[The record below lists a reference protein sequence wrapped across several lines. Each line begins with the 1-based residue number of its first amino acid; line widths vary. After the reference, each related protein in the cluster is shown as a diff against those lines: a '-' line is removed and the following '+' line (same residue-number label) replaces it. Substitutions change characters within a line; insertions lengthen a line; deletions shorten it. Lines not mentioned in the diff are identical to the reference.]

1 MNEEKRNRF
10 VAAITVNAV
19 ILFVILVAVIIYQI
33 VDIAVLK
40 NKRDKLQTEIDY
52 YTTET
57 EKEGD
62 SLEYYKSKEYL
73 LDKAFEYGFVFGD

>member
-40 NKRDKLQTEIDY
+40 SKRDNLKAEIDY

-57 EKEGD
+57 EKESD
-62 SLEYYKSKEYL
+62 SLDYYKSKDYL

>member
-19 ILFVILVAVIIYQI
+19 ILFAILIAVIIYQI

-40 NKRDKLQTEIDY
+40 SKRDNLKAEIDY
-52 YTTET
+52 YTSET

-62 SLEYYKSKEYL
+62 SLDYYKSKDYL